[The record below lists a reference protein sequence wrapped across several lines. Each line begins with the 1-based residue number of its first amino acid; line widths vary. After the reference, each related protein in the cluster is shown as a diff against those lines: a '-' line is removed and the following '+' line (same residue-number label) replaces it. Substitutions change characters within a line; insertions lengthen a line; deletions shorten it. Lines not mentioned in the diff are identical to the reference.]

1 MDRETRRVVTE
12 ELLRSIVWAGIGLFG
27 WGILAS
33 GTALLEANVF
43 TLLSV
48 PFLTWAILTALMIGV
63 RLTTGT
69 ELQVQSEAGLSLF
82 VALGVLVGGVAS
94 LFLVAV
100 MGYSALMIGSLYVV
114 ITVATVLWTWY
125 KVFPTFESNT
135 IA

>member
-1 MDRETRRVVTE
+1 MMLSNMDLKTRRVVTE

-33 GTALLEANVF
+33 GTALLEANAF

-63 RLTTGT
+63 RLTTRT

-82 VALGVLVGGVAS
+82 VRGQERPRRRTGRTRTISSGSILIS
-94 LFLVAV
+94 LLSRFLSL
-100 MGYSALMIGSLYVV
+100 SAENSP
-114 ITVATVLWTWY
+114 AWS
-125 KVFPTFESNT
+125 ESSQYY
-135 IA
+135 